1 MKSSYEV
8 MNICIASPIRIEV
21 NGLSTDLLPNPYA
34 PPVSSRPSSEAQ
46 FDDGLAWRKGRAMLL
61 KSGAALPARCFTSGQ
76 PACHTYELNYQLKP
90 VWLYL
95 ALIAGVIP
103 YFLLAP
109 FATKK
114 VRLQVPLAKAI
125 YESHRKL
132 VRRGLVLMFISCGL
146 SIAGIVGLGWSGS
159 LSLLMPLGIILG
171 LTGLFLASRS
181 PVSLSIAKFN
191 EDVLILFGVH
201 PRCLAELP
209 EAELTDV
216 QSNS

>member
-1 MKSSYEV
+1 
-8 MNICIASPIRIEV
+8 MNICTASPIRIEV
-21 NGLSTDLLPNPYA
+21 NGLSTDFVPNPYA
-34 PPVSSRPSSEAQ
+34 PPVFSSVSNRSE
-46 FDDGLAWRKGRAMLL
+46 FDEGLAWRKGRALLL

-76 PACHTYELNYQLKP
+76 PACHIYELNYRLKP

-109 FATKK
+109 YATKR
-114 VRLQVPLAKAI
+114 VRLQVPLAKTI

-132 VRRGLVLMFISCGL
+132 VRRGLILMLISCAL
-146 SIAGIVGLGWSGS
+146 SIAGMFGIGWSGA
-159 LSLLMPLGIILG
+159 LSLLMPIGIILG

-191 EDVLILFGVH
+191 EEVLILFGVH
-201 PRCLAELP
+201 PRALQELP
-209 EAELTDV
+209 EADLSDV
-216 QSNS
+216 QVHN